1 MMSIKPTVIGS
12 KIVSFEKGSKI
23 EKWILFRDKP
33 VNPFSVP
40 RSKHDANYYF
50 VEEGK
55 EITVLQVVYEDNFY
69 LVEFIE
75 KE

>member
-12 KIVSFEKGSKI
+12 KIVSFERNSKF
-23 EKWILFRDKP
+23 EEWVLKRNVP
-33 VNPFSVP
+33 VNPFSIP
-40 RSKHDANYYF
+40 KNDSYF
-50 VEEGK
+50 VEKGK
-55 EITVLQVVYEDNFY
+55 EITVLQVVYEDKMY